1 MIQKGMVID
10 MREQIKKKFKKRRY
24 AVLLSLMAGVL
35 LFLLRGQFSHAADQI
50 FIKFNEAKL
59 DPAVTYDMTT
69 STMQLMLGTPDGDHV
84 YDDERYKV
92 EWTIEDTAAR
102 DVIASISPGTSKNI
116 GIVKAL
122 SPGDVTVTLTVK
134 DSMDGDAV
142 LGSTTCNIRV
152 VFSIDTS
159 TDDSIY
165 KFVHENDTARSL
177 VMYSNSAPV
186 NLGLNFGS
194 ANSSNTQWSSAND
207 EVATVT
213 QRGGLVS
220 PVGAGKTQVIATYTP
235 TGATETYTAY
245 LDVYVIP
252 RVSTTNGANYGT
264 AIDAQL
270 NSGEYLYTDTN
281 FANNLEVIRSKI
293 IWVVKKDDDQGN
305 SKIIADSLGKDSD
318 LISITPTAS
327 RSNELR
333 IEGKAGEYDLYFYT
347 YGSYDENVD
356 NGTTAYTPTVVHL
369 TIKSDIQ
376 DKTEILSIGDGYHFA
391 ESYNMTLEDFNEC
404 FSVDIKMAQG
414 APD

>member
-1 MIQKGMVID
+1 MD
-10 MREQIKKKFKKRRY
+10 MREQIKKRFKKRRY
-24 AVLLSLMAGVL
+24 AVLLTLFVGVL
-35 LFLLRGQFSHAADQI
+35 FFLLRGQFSHAADQI
-50 FIKFNEAKL
+50 FIQFNGADL

-69 STMQLMLGTPDGDHV
+69 SSMQLMLRTEGTA

-92 EWTIEDTAAR
+92 EWTIEDATAR
-102 DVIASISPGTSKNI
+102 DIIASISPGTSKTI

-122 SPGDVTVTLTVK
+122 SPGDVTVTVTVK
-134 DSMDGDAV
+134 DSMAGDAV

-194 ANSSNTQWSSAND
+194 ANSSNTQWSSANE
-207 EVATVT
+207 EVVTVT
-213 QRGGLVS
+213 QSGGLVS

-235 TGATETYTAY
+235 TGGAETYTAY

-270 NSGEYLYTDTN
+270 NSGECLYTDTN

-293 IWVVKKDDDQGN
+293 VWVVKKDDDQGN

-333 IEGKAGEYDLYFYT
+333 IEGKGHLLAFIFDRNVFFTFTDVAVRLKHQLVRGKCDL
-347 YGSYDENVD
+347 
-356 NGTTAYTPTVVHL
+356 H
-369 TIKSDIQ
+369 
-376 DKTEILSIGDGYHFA
+376 IG
-391 ESYNMTLEDFNEC
+391 
-404 FSVDIKMAQG
+404 
-414 APD
+414 